1 MDIQDVG
8 GLFLGETLLKM
19 KVVWQELVWV
29 EPQIGPVL
37 VFLVKIFFFCCKA
50 FLLTSYRGKW
60 CICVKIKYYR
70 ATCPS
75 AMPFYLFLCPRNPS
89 VAIVVDV
96 KAYIAVRCCQWAE
109 LLLREVPGQ
118 DWGSCW
124 STRIP
129 TASGLSGHFVAVVA
143 ASSQSNAH
151 PGYKGLVRNHL
162 QKFHFLSLKN
172 CLIGCFRKKI
182 G

>member
-29 EPQIGPVL
+29 EPQIGPVP

-50 FLLTSYRGKW
+50 FLLTSCRGKW
-60 CICVKIKYYR
+60 CTYVKIKYYR

-96 KAYIAVRCCQWAE
+96 KPYIAVRCCQWAE
-109 LLLREVPGQ
+109 LLLRGSARVRTGAAAEAPGFLQ
-118 DWGSCW
+118 QVDWVV
-124 STRIP
+124 T
-129 TASGLSGHFVAVVA
+129 VAVIA
-143 ASSQSNAH
+143 ASRQSNAH